1 MNELEVEKCLYNVF
15 STRMQGN
22 GMTQPTLA
30 AEFQILSGELMR
42 DYAEVVDKIIN
53 NFIDKHVL
61 IMDQLPGRFPIL
73 RKGINFDEWEEK
85 MNPQKSSISIGSVT
99 AQNVQL
105 GNENTM
111 NIGTSTEQ
119 LVKAMALL
127 RDKPE
132 DEKKSIIDEFIS
144 AVGKG
149 VNLAE
154 AVSKLIMLIGG

>member
-1 MNELEVEKCLYNVF
+1 MNEHEVEKCLYNVF
-15 STRMQGN
+15 SKRMQGD

-30 AEFQILSGELMR
+30 AEFQILSGESMR
-42 DYAEVVDKIIN
+42 GYAEVVDKIVNKYIA
-53 NFIDKHVL
+53 DYVL
-61 IMDQLPGRFPIL
+61 MIEQLPGRYPIL

-85 MNPQKSSISIGSVT
+85 MNPQKSGINIGSVN

-111 NIGTSTEQ
+111 NIGASTEQ